1 MTHGAVAGVVS
12 GTRRCIKARTREGM
26 TRWDDVACLSVGDLQ
41 RCLRWRTRGDDDN
54 LLSVVPVDIAD
65 DVAGHRPEAPH
76 AF

>member
-12 GTRRCIKARTREGM
+12 GTRRCIQARTCEGM
-26 TRWDDVACLSVGDLQ
+26 TRWDDVACLSVDDLQ

-54 LLSVVPVDIAD
+54 LLSVVPVDLAD
-65 DVAGHRPEAPH
+65 DVDGYRPDAPH

>member
-1 MTHGAVAGVVS
+1 MAQSPAS
-12 GTRRCIKARTREGM
+12 CPARRCVQVRTCEGM

-41 RCLRWRTRGDDDN
+41 RYFRCGTRGDDDN

-65 DVAGHRPEAPH
+65 DVAGYRPEAPH